1 MEQIYHFVL
10 FVEDN
15 PVKKNKKYNMIETE
29 MGFLEDIPMIVLIMY
44 MLFKIYIIYKN
55 TVQNMNIATKK
66 IF

>member
-1 MEQIYHFVL
+1 
-10 FVEDN
+10 
-15 PVKKNKKYNMIETE
+15 
-29 MGFLEDIPMIVLIMY
+29 MGFLEDITIIVLIMY